1 MRRAVVL
8 LIVMLGAAAS
18 VAALDAYPKTT
29 LAEDATATWRG
40 YCPNA
45 YAGLEVVHSQ
55 YDYGQFISARYYA
68 STGSYG
74 SPEIDA
80 AIAYYGV
87 SGYPT
92 VIFNGQTMV
101 VGAGAITATG
111 ASYLPIV
118 EAASFQP
125 APIRIEID
133 SFDPASGDIQ
143 ATVTMYSETDA
154 LAGDHI
160 RFLLLE
166 DNLTSLHT
174 RATRDIINDTITLS
188 GAGSTAVFNRSFDVD
203 PGWNQA
209 NLHAVVF
216 VQRAADKEVLQ
227 ADSSYDKPDYSVRAM
242 VPFDRVKIGPSSG
255 TQPSPPF
262 TLANVG
268 LADTFTIELVVDHAP
283 AGWAASYWDDLGGNH
298 TGPWSFSLGV
308 QESTEFSIDV
318 TPATPGYMKFHLEV
332 SSPNLTAPLIIPFTY
347 LSDDL
352 DVLIVDDDGAQGYE
366 SYYTTALDT
375 LGMLYGVWD
384 LNAGKLTDDVL
395 QAYSVLIWQ
404 IGESYPTLDADDRD
418 FLTNHLD
425 NGGSLFL
432 TGQDIGWELNT
443 SDSGNYDPTW
453 YHDYLHA
460 NYVRDD
466 TNILYLNGV
475 AGDPISDGLTLH
487 IAGGDGANN
496 QEYPDE
502 IAPRDSDATAILNY
516 QGDGVGGIRA
526 ASAASGARVV
536 YLGFGFEAIDNAQH
550 RADLLGPALQWL
562 GAGELFSD
570 GFESGDTTA
579 WSATVP

>member
-1 MRRAVVL
+1 
-8 LIVMLGAAAS
+8 
-18 VAALDAYPKTT
+18 
-29 LAEDATATWRG
+29 
-40 YCPNA
+40 
-45 YAGLEVVHSQ
+45 
-55 YDYGQFISARYYA
+55 
-68 STGSYG
+68 
-74 SPEIDA
+74 
-80 AIAYYGV
+80 
-87 SGYPT
+87 
-92 VIFNGQTMV
+92 
-101 VGAGAITATG
+101 
-111 ASYLPIV
+111 
-118 EAASFQP
+118 
-125 APIRIEID
+125 
-133 SFDPASGDIQ
+133 
-143 ATVTMYSETDA
+143 
-154 LAGDHI
+154 
-160 RFLLLE
+160 
-166 DNLTSLHT
+166 
-174 RATRDIINDTITLS
+174 
-188 GAGSTAVFNRSFDVD
+188 
-203 PGWNQA
+203 
-209 NLHAVVF
+209 
-216 VQRAADKEVLQ
+216 
-227 ADSSYDKPDYSVRAM
+227 
-242 VPFDRVKIGPSSG
+242 
-255 TQPSPPF
+255 
-262 TLANVG
+262 
-268 LADTFTIELVVDHAP
+268 
-283 AGWAASYWDDLGGNH
+283 
-298 TGPWSFSLGV
+298 
-308 QESTEFSIDV
+308 
-318 TPATPGYMKFHLEV
+318 
-332 SSPNLTAPLIIPFTY
+332 
-347 LSDDL
+347 
-352 DVLIVDDDGAQGYE
+352 
-366 SYYTTALDT
+366 
-375 LGMLYGVWD
+375 MLYGVWD